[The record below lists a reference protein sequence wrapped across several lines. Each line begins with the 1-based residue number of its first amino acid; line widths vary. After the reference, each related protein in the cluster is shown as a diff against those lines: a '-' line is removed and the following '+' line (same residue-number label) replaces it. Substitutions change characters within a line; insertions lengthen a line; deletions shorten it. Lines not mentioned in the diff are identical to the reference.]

1 MRSRVRLLGRVGTLF
16 NYGSDR
22 LPEDK
27 WVDPAEVRV
36 VDAGVGTAAC
46 GRLSW
51 RNRVLGT
58 RGVRSISQRM
68 VFGVGCSAPRMVL
81 PVSGGIRR
89 EIQVYIKL
97 PRPRVG
103 RGSHLDELRGLSNEH
118 NTWAVPCPRTLTQVN
133 VAYDEQLVCMGKRSR
148 RCGDASE

>member
-1 MRSRVRLLGRVGTLF
+1 MGSRVRVLRRVCTLF
-16 NYGSDR
+16 DSGFDW

-27 WVDPAEVRV
+27 GVDPAEIGV
-36 VDAGVGTAAC
+36 VDAGASTAAR

-118 NTWAVPCPRTLTQVN
+118 NTWAVPCPRTLSQVN
-133 VAYDEQLVCMGKRSR
+133 VAYGEQLVFMGKRSG